1 MKQALKEVPCHHIDC
16 PALVVLSV
24 LASQKQF
31 GVALAGGAVR
41 DTYFKRPVKD
51 HDIVIWGLDPALLH
65 NLKHEM
71 GWVGYELVSEHISD
85 PEYGTGDCADGRYE
99 RILKYKYIASLHNQ
113 LPDVD
118 VLIFHERFGSLGE
131 ILDVH
136 DHNINQF
143 AVTMDDPAR
152 SHVQTAYYLAS
163 AEYGTLRFN
172 NAQTCAIERRERM
185 VQYALDVG
193 WKVPND
199 GTV

>member
-1 MKQALKEVPCHHIDC
+1 MKQSLKEVPCHLIDC

-24 LASQKQF
+24 LAGQKQF

-51 HDIVIWGLDPALLH
+51 HDIVIWGGVTIHRSDLDAAL
-65 NLKHEM
+65 EPI
-71 GWVGYELVSEHISD
+71 GYAFMNEYTTD
-85 PEYGTGDCADGRYE
+85 ADYGTGDCADGRYAA
-99 RILKYKYIASLHNQ
+99 IVKYWHST
-113 LPDVD
+113 LPDLD
-118 VLIFHERFGSLGE
+118 VLIFHERFGSLAE

-143 AVTMDDPAR
+143 AVTLDDPAK
-152 SHVQTAYYLAS
+152 SHVQTAFILAS

-172 NAQTCAIERRERM
+172 NAQTCTIERRERM

>member
-41 DTYFKRPVKD
+41 DTYFKRSVKD
-51 HDIVIWGLDPALLH
+51 HDIAVWGLDSTYTGDIRATM
-65 NLKHEM
+65 E
-71 GWVGYELVSEHISD
+71 WAGYEVVSEHVSD

-99 RILKYKYIASLHNQ
+99 RIIKFSYVGPTLY
-113 LPDVD
+113 PDVD
-118 VLIFHERFGSLGE
+118 VLIFNSSFGSLAE

-143 AVTMDDPAR
+143 AVTMDDPVL
-152 SHVQTAYYLAS
+152 SHVQTAFFLAS

-199 GTV
+199 GTI

>member
-51 HDIVIWGLDPALLH
+51 HDIVIWGLDPALLGD
-65 NLKHEM
+65 LKHEM
-71 GWVGYELVSEHISD
+71 ELAGYVLESEHVSD

-99 RILKYKYIASLHNQ
+99 RIIKYTDNTFPGH
-113 LPDVD
+113 PDVD
-118 VLIFHERFGSLGE
+118 VLIFNDNFGSLAE

-143 AVTMDDPAR
+143 AVTLDDPAK
-152 SHVQTAYYLAS
+152 SHVQTAFILAS

-172 NAQTCAIERRERM
+172 NAQTCTIERRERM